1 MNDNTQHFSP
11 AYALRREYSILS
23 STGAEVAVVV
33 AESSMDALRRA
44 GLTDRADVW
53 AVPRSARAATT
64 LAPSAIPAALPA
76 YVAPV
81 QQNVV
86 VSNDRKR
93 KVPHVLHFVLTVLT
107 AGLWGIVWIIDSLAN
122 GRNS

>member
-1 MNDNTQHFSP
+1 MNDSTQHFSP
-11 AYALRREYSILS
+11 AYAPRQEYSIVNS
-23 STGAEVAVVV
+23 AGAEVAVVV
-33 AESSMDALRRA
+33 AESSMDALRSA
-44 GLTDRADVW
+44 GLTDRTDVW
-53 AVPRSARAATT
+53 AVPRSARMATT
-64 LAPSAIPAALPA
+64 LQPSALPFAPPAH
-76 YVAPV
+76 VTPV

-122 GRNS
+122 GRNN